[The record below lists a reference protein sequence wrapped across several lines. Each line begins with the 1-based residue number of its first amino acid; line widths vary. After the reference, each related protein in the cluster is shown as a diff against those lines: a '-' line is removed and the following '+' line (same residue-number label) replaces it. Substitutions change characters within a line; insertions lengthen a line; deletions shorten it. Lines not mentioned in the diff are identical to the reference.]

1 MHVIL
6 EVWYKKKKRG
16 MFAFWIFLKKK
27 KKKQLEKMQKYV
39 VLV

>member
-16 MFAFWIFLKKK
+16 MFAFEFFWKK